1 MKALGLYNKEETYI
15 MINFQDKVS
24 FIWSIAEVLRGP
36 YKPED
41 YGKVILPLAVLRRF
55 DCVLDSTK
63 DEVLSNFE
71 KFKAMNEDAREPILN
86 RIAKQNFHN
95 ASNYNF
101 TKLLS
106 DADNIADNLR
116 DYINGFSKTARD
128 IMDHFDFD
136 RQIDKLDNNNLLYLT
151 IKRFSELD
159 LHPEVVSNVEMG
171 YIFEELIRRF
181 SEHAEAGDH
190 YTPREVVR
198 LMVSLLFMH
207 DDDMLTKPGLTQT
220 LYDCAAGTGGMGS
233 VAQEYLKELN
243 ATADLE
249 FFAQEINDESYAICK
264 ADILIKG
271 ADAKNIRLG
280 NTLSNDQFKGEKFD
294 YLISNPPY
302 GVDWKSYEKPIKA
315 EHEEQGYNGRFGP
328 GTPRTSDGQLL
339 FLLHLISKMKPVT
352 AENPQGSRLAIIM
365 NGSPLFTGDA
375 GSGES
380 EIRRYVLENDLV
392 EGIVA
397 MPNDLFYNTGIS
409 TYIWILTNNKAAIR
423 KGKVQLINAVN
434 FSKKMKKSM
443 GSKRNEIAQ
452 EQIDEIVR
460 LYGDFKEGEY
470 VKIFDNE
477 DFGYHKITVER
488 PLRLSF
494 CISEERIQRVVEQ
507 KAFQNLATSKKKG
520 DNGLAEIEAGQAMQT
535 KIIEVLRSLESKQ
548 LFKNR
553 DEFTKLL
560 KDVFKKEDVTI
571 GAPVLKAILAG
582 LSEKDETADICMKN
596 KTDVDA
602 NSDLRDIET
611 IALKENIE
619 EYFEREVK
627 SYYPDAWIDY
637 ANIKIEYKINF
648 SNRFYKFNQVDSP
661 KQELNDLI
669 IGFSKY
675 LKQLQE
681 INLPFKEFSDNNNS
695 WLNTS
700 VEKWEFIRAKYLFKE
715 VSVKGFEDE
724 TLLSVLKG
732 KGLVPRS
739 QMETGAVMATKDLDK
754 FKLVTERQFVI
765 HLRSFQS
772 GFEMSTLK
780 GIVSP
785 AYTVFE
791 LKLDYHPE
799 FFKYLFYSKPF
810 IDYIAT
816 TTQSLRDGKPISF
829 KEFGNMYIPVPPLK
843 EQIEIANYLERI
855 DKLITEFEFE
865 LNKLKNVRDTIVSNL
880 TTGRLLL

>member
-1 MKALGLYNKEETYI
+1 

-41 YGKVILPLAVLRRF
+41 YGKVVLPLAVLRRF
-55 DCVLDSTK
+55 DCVLENTK
-63 DEVLSNFE
+63 DEVLANFE

-95 ASNYNF
+95 TSKYTF

-106 DADNIADNLR
+106 DSDNIADNLR

-136 RQIDKLDNNNLLYLT
+136 RQIEKLDNNDLLYLT

-198 LMVSLLFMH
+198 LMVSLLFMQ
-207 DDDMLTKPGLTQT
+207 DDDILTKHGLTQT

-233 VAQEYLKELN
+233 VAQEYLTELN
-243 ATADLE
+243 KTADLE
-249 FFAQEINDESYAICK
+249 FFAQEINGESYAICK

-271 ADAKNIRLG
+271 ADAKNVRLG
-280 NTLSNDQFKGEKFD
+280 NTLSNDQFKGDKFD

-315 EHEEQGYNGRFGP
+315 EHEEQGYAGRFGP

-339 FLLHLISKMKPVT
+339 FLMHLISKMKPVT

-392 EGIVA
+392 EAIVA
-397 MPNDLFYNTGIS
+397 MPNDLFYNTGIA
-409 TYIWILTNNKAAIR
+409 TYIWVLTNNKAAIR
-423 KGKVQLINAVN
+423 KGKVQLVNAVD

-443 GSKRNEIAQ
+443 GSKRNEISQ

-460 LYGDFKEGEY
+460 LYGNFKEVEH

-477 DFGYHKITVER
+477 DFGYQKITVER

-494 CISEERIQRVVEQ
+494 LISEERIKRVAEQ
-507 KAFQNLATSKKKG
+507 KAFENLAKSKKKG
-520 DNGLAEIEAGQAMQT
+520 ENGLAEIEAGKALQE
-535 KIIEVLRSLESKQ
+535 KIIAVLRGLESEE
-548 LFKNR
+548 LYKNR
-553 DEFTKLL
+553 EEFIKIL
-560 KDVFKKEDVTI
+560 KAEFKKEDIAI

-596 KTDVDA
+596 KADTEPDTE
-602 NSDLRDIET
+602 LRDTESVP
-611 IALKENIE
+611 LKEDMY
-619 EYFEREVK
+619 EYFEREVTPHV
-627 SYYPDAWIDY
+627 SDAWIDELKTKVGY
-637 ANIKIEYKINF
+637 EIPF
-648 SNRFYKFNQVDSP
+648 TRQFYK
-661 KQELNDLI
+661 
-669 IGFSKY
+669 Y
-675 LKQLQE
+675 
-681 INLPFKEFSDNNNS
+681 
-695 WLNTS
+695 
-700 VEKWEFIRAKYLFKE
+700 
-715 VSVKGFEDE
+715 
-724 TLLSVLKG
+724 
-732 KGLVPRS
+732 
-739 QMETGAVMATKDLDK
+739 TK
-754 FKLVTERQFVI
+754 
-765 HLRSFQS
+765 LRSSDEIMAEIKEIEARILEQ
-772 GFEMSTLK
+772 LK
-780 GIVSP
+780 KVIG
-785 AYTVFE
+785 
-791 LKLDYHPE
+791 
-799 FFKYLFYSKPF
+799 
-810 IDYIAT
+810 
-816 TTQSLRDGKPISF
+816 
-829 KEFGNMYIPVPPLK
+829 
-843 EQIEIANYLERI
+843 
-855 DKLITEFEFE
+855 
-865 LNKLKNVRDTIVSNL
+865 
-880 TTGRLLL
+880 

>member
-1 MKALGLYNKEETYI
+1 

-55 DCVLDSTK
+55 DCVLESTK
-63 DEVLSNFE
+63 EDVLKNFE
-71 KFKAMNEDAREPILN
+71 KFKAMSEEAREPILN

-95 ASNYNF
+95 TSNYNF
-101 TKLLS
+101 INLLTDS
-106 DADNIADNLR
+106 DNIADNLR

-128 IMDHFDFD
+128 IMDYFDFE
-136 RQIDKLDNNNLLYLT
+136 RQIEKLDNNNLLYLT
-151 IKRFSELD
+151 IKRFSELN

-198 LMVSLLFMH
+198 LMVSLLFLH
-207 DDDMLTKPGLTQT
+207 DDDILTKQGITQT

-233 VAQEYLKELN
+233 VAGEYLKELN
-243 ATADLE
+243 PTADLE
-249 FFAQEINDESYAICK
+249 FFAQEINGESYAICK

-271 ADAKNIRLG
+271 EDAKNIRLG
-280 NTLSNDQFKGEKFD
+280 NTLADDKFKGDKFD

-302 GVDWKSYEKPIKA
+302 GVDWKSYEKPIKK

-352 AENPQGSRLAIIM
+352 AENPRGSRLAIIM
-365 NGSPLFTGDA
+365 NGSPLFSGDA

-397 MPNDLFYNTGIS
+397 MPNDLFYNTGIA

-423 KGKVQLINAVN
+423 KGKVQLVNAVD
-434 FSKKMKKSM
+434 FYKKMKKSM
-443 GSKRNEIAQ
+443 GSKRNEITQ

-460 LYGDFKEGEY
+460 LYGGFKEGEH

-488 PLRLSF
+488 PLHLNF
-494 CISEERIQRVVEQ
+494 CISEERIQRVTEQ
-507 KAFQNLATSKKKG
+507 KAFENLAKSKKKG
-520 DNGLAEIEAGQAMQT
+520 ENGQAEIEAGKVLQA
-535 KIIEVLRSLESKQ
+535 KIIEVLYNLKSEQ
-548 LFKNR
+548 LYKNR

-560 KDVFKKEDVTI
+560 KDAVKKADVTI

-596 KTDVDA
+596 KTDAEPDT
-602 NSDLRDIET
+602 DLRDTENVP
-611 IALKENIE
+611 LKEGIY

-627 SYYPDAWIDY
+627 PHVSDAWIDETKTKVGY
-637 ANIKIEYKINF
+637 EISF
-648 SNRFYKFNQVDSP
+648 TRQFYKYTALRSSEEIMEEI
-661 KQELNDLI
+661 KGLQELIFDQM
-669 IGFSKY
+669 K
-675 LKQLQE
+675 K
-681 INLPFKEFSDNNNS
+681 
-695 WLNTS
+695 
-700 VEKWEFIRAKYLFKE
+700 
-715 VSVKGFEDE
+715 
-724 TLLSVLKG
+724 VL
-732 KGLVPRS
+732 
-739 QMETGAVMATKDLDK
+739 D
-754 FKLVTERQFVI
+754 
-765 HLRSFQS
+765 
-772 GFEMSTLK
+772 
-780 GIVSP
+780 
-785 AYTVFE
+785 
-791 LKLDYHPE
+791 
-799 FFKYLFYSKPF
+799 
-810 IDYIAT
+810 
-816 TTQSLRDGKPISF
+816 
-829 KEFGNMYIPVPPLK
+829 
-843 EQIEIANYLERI
+843 
-855 DKLITEFEFE
+855 
-865 LNKLKNVRDTIVSNL
+865 
-880 TTGRLLL
+880 

>member
-1 MKALGLYNKEETYI
+1 

-55 DCVLDSTK
+55 DCVLESTK
-63 DEVLSNFE
+63 EEVLENFE

-95 ASNYNF
+95 TSKYNF
-101 TKLLS
+101 ANLLT

-136 RQIDKLDNNNLLYLT
+136 RQIDKMDQNDLLYLT

-159 LHPEVVSNVEMG
+159 LHPEVVTNVEMG

-198 LMVSLLFMH
+198 LMVSLLFLH
-207 DDDMLTKPGLTQT
+207 DDDILTKHGITQT

-233 VAQEYLKELN
+233 VAQEYLHELN
-243 ATADLE
+243 PTADLE
-249 FFAQEINDESYAICK
+249 FFAQEINGESYAICK

-294 YLISNPPY
+294 YLITNPPY
-302 GVDWKSYEKPIKA
+302 GVDWKSYEKTIKA
-315 EHEEQGYNGRFGP
+315 EHEELGYNGRFGP

-352 AENPQGSRLAIIM
+352 PENPQGSRLAIIM

-397 MPNDLFYNTGIS
+397 MPNDLFYNTGIA
-409 TYIWILTNNKAAIR
+409 TYIWILTNNKSANR
-423 KGKVQLINAVN
+423 KGKVQLVNAVD
-434 FSKKMKKSM
+434 FSRKMKKSL
-443 GSKRNEIAQ
+443 GSKRNEISQ

-460 LYGDFKEGEY
+460 MYGDFKESEY

-488 PLRLSF
+488 PLRLNF
-494 CISEERIQRVVEQ
+494 VISEERIQRIQEE
-507 KAFQNLATSKKKG
+507 KAFQSLATSRKKG
-520 DNGLAEIEAGQAMQT
+520 ESGLAEIEAGKSQQD
-535 KIIEVLRSLESKQ
+535 KIIETLRSMTSEQ
-548 LFKNR
+548 VYKNR
-553 DEFTKLL
+553 DEFTKILKEAFKQADLTVAAPLL
-560 KDVFKKEDVTI
+560 KS
-571 GAPVLKAILAG
+571 VLNA

-596 KTDVDA
+596 KTEAEPDA
-602 NSDLRDIET
+602 DLRDTENVP
-611 IALKENIE
+611 LKEDISK
-619 EYFEREVK
+619 YFEREVLQHV
-627 SYYPDAWIDY
+627 PDAWIDESKTKVGY
-637 ANIKIEYKINF
+637 EIPF
-648 SNRFYKFNQVDSP
+648 TRHFYK
-661 KQELNDLI
+661 
-669 IGFSKY
+669 Y
-675 LKQLQE
+675 
-681 INLPFKEFSDNNNS
+681 
-695 WLNTS
+695 T
-700 VEKWEFIRAKYLFKE
+700 A
-715 VSVKGFEDE
+715 
-724 TLLSVLKG
+724 
-732 KGLVPRS
+732 
-739 QMETGAVMATKDLDK
+739 
-754 FKLVTERQFVI
+754 
-765 HLRSFQS
+765 LRSSKELMNEIKELEASIAEQ
-772 GFEMSTLK
+772 LK
-780 GIVSP
+780 KVLG
-785 AYTVFE
+785 
-791 LKLDYHPE
+791 
-799 FFKYLFYSKPF
+799 
-810 IDYIAT
+810 
-816 TTQSLRDGKPISF
+816 
-829 KEFGNMYIPVPPLK
+829 
-843 EQIEIANYLERI
+843 
-855 DKLITEFEFE
+855 
-865 LNKLKNVRDTIVSNL
+865 
-880 TTGRLLL
+880 

>member
-1 MKALGLYNKEETYI
+1 

-63 DEVLSNFE
+63 DEVLSSFE
-71 KFKAMNEDAREPILN
+71 NYRAMNEDAREPILN

-116 DYINGFSKTARD
+116 DYINGFSKTALD

-243 ATADLE
+243 PTADLE

-352 AENPQGSRLAIIM
+352 AENPRGSRLAIIM

-397 MPNDLFYNTGIS
+397 MPNDLFYNTGI
-409 TYIWILTNNKAAIR
+409 TTNIWILTNNKAAIR
-423 KGKVQLINAVN
+423 KGKVQLVNAVD
-434 FSKKMKKSM
+434 FSKKMKKSL

-452 EQIDEIVR
+452 EQMDEIVR

-477 DFGYHKITVER
+477 DFGYRKITVER
-488 PLRLSF
+488 PLRLNF
-494 CISEERIQRVVEQ
+494 LISEERIQLVAEQ
-507 KAFQNLATSKKKG
+507 KVFQNLATSKKKG
-520 DNGLAEIEAGQAMQT
+520 DNGLAEIEAGKALQA
-535 KIIEVLRSLESKQ
+535 KIMEVLRSLVSDQ

-553 DEFTKLL
+553 DEFAMLL
-560 KDVFKKEDVTI
+560 KNAFKKVNVTI
-571 GAPVLKAILAG
+571 GAPVLKAILVG
-582 LSEKDETADICMKN
+582 LSEKDEIADICMKN
-596 KTDVDA
+596 KTDAEPD
-602 NSDLRDIET
+602 SDLRDTENVP
-611 IALKENIE
+611 LKEDIY
-619 EYFEREVK
+619 EYFKREVTPHV
-627 SYYPDAWIDY
+627 PDAWIDESKTKVGY
-637 ANIKIEYKINF
+637 EIPF
-648 SNRFYKFNQVDSP
+648 TRQFYK
-661 KQELNDLI
+661 
-669 IGFSKY
+669 Y
-675 LKQLQE
+675 
-681 INLPFKEFSDNNNS
+681 
-695 WLNTS
+695 T
-700 VEKWEFIRAKYLFKE
+700 A
-715 VSVKGFEDE
+715 
-724 TLLSVLKG
+724 
-732 KGLVPRS
+732 
-739 QMETGAVMATKDLDK
+739 
-754 FKLVTERQFVI
+754 
-765 HLRSFQS
+765 LRSS
-772 GFEMSTLK
+772 AEIMLEIK
-780 GIVSP
+780 
-785 AYTVFE
+785 E
-791 LKLDYHPE
+791 LEASILEKLE
-799 FFKYLFYSKPF
+799 KVM
-810 IDYIAT
+810 
-816 TTQSLRDGKPISF
+816 G
-829 KEFGNMYIPVPPLK
+829 
-843 EQIEIANYLERI
+843 
-855 DKLITEFEFE
+855 
-865 LNKLKNVRDTIVSNL
+865 
-880 TTGRLLL
+880 